1 MKKIK
6 DLKIGEIVYTWD
18 PFSEIKEYTV
28 LQLCVC
34 MSDENKYKLTL
45 KDNSNNIYNLTAQ
58 GDADIIV
65 DALSHTLYT
74 DKEKLLNSQSEV
86 IQIIKNS
93 RTRLITTISSSRTIT
108 AEAHRRYPDCRE
120 HGRDTGDYEC
130 PEDHSI
136 ERKIFI
142 EAAEWAIQKNIE
154 DSIRWFRL
162 QKEEIGLSWREDF
175 EIRYREA
182 MLKTL

>member
-1 MKKIK
+1 MKKVK
-6 DLKIGEIVYTWD
+6 DLKKGDIVYTWD
-18 PFSEIKEYTV
+18 VFSEIKEYTV
-28 LQLCVC
+28 LQLAVC
-34 MSDENKYKLTL
+34 MSDANKYRVLIADDCNNTHCLT
-45 KDNSNNIYNLTAQ
+45 TQ
-58 GDADIIV
+58 GETNVIKG
-65 DALSHTLYT
+65 ALPATVYL
-74 DKEKLLNSQSEV
+74 DKELLQDKMSEIEQKIRKDRSIV
-86 IQIIKNS
+86 C
-93 RTRLITTISSSRTIT
+93 TTSSNPKTI
-108 AEAHRRYPDCRE
+108 AVEAHRRYPDCGE
-120 HGRDTGDYEC
+120 HGFGTGDYEY

-136 ERKIFI
+136 EREVFI